1 MPRSVNLGLVDEL
14 DVVSIGEPGNRTFNL
29 SAYGTHGSG
38 IVWIEKEQLFNI
50 AESLG
55 RALELLSEIVDP
67 NVEEDSDVADEEVE
81 LDAAYVD
88 DGDVEFKAWRIEMQ
102 YDDRRKLFHFIA
114 EGPDPE
120 ADEREAIESP
130 HDQKVSFYFS
140 HEQARHIAN
149 RGMEVVYA
157 GRPLC
162 PHCGVPINRDEEH
175 VCERRNG
182 YHPDDA
188 RDIVRAIEDQ

>member
-1 MPRSVNLGLVDEL
+1 MPRSIKLGLVDEL
-14 DVVSIGEPGNRTFNL
+14 DVVSVGEPGNRTFNI
-29 SAYGTHGSG
+29 SAFSRHGSG
-38 IVWIEKEQLFNI
+38 IVWMEKEQLFNI

-55 RALELLSEIVDP
+55 RALELLKEMVDP
-67 NVEEDSDVADEEVE
+67 DVDEDSDVEAEDIEPNSDEIT
-81 LDAAYVD
+81 D
-88 DGDVEFKAWRIEMQ
+88 DTVEFKAWRIEMQ
-102 YDDRRKLFHFIA
+102 YDDRRKLFQFSA
-114 EGPDPE
+114 DGPDPE

-130 HDQKVSFYFS
+130 DDHEVSFYFS
-140 HEQARHIAN
+140 HDHARHIAN

-162 PHCGVPINRDEEH
+162 PHCGVPINQGEEH

-188 RDIVRAIEDQ
+188 RDIVRAIEEQ

>member
-1 MPRSVNLGLVDEL
+1 VPRNVNLGLVDEI
-14 DVVSIGEPGNRTFNL
+14 DVVSIGEPGHRTFNI
-29 SAYGTHGSG
+29 SAFSRHGSG

-67 NVEEDSDVADEEVE
+67 DVDEDSDVAGEEVE
-81 LDAAYVD
+81 PDAD
-88 DGDVEFKAWRIEMQ
+88 DIIDDAVEFKAWRIEMQ
-102 YDDRRKLFHFIA
+102 YDDRRKLFQFKA
-114 EGPDPE
+114 DGPDLD
-120 ADEREAIESP
+120 ADEREAMESP
-130 HDQKVSFYFS
+130 HDQNVSFYFS
-140 HEQARHIAN
+140 HEHARLLAN

-162 PHCGVPINRDEEH
+162 PHCGVPINQGEEH
-175 VCERRNG
+175 LCERRNG

-188 RDIVRAIEDQ
+188 EAIVRAIEDQ